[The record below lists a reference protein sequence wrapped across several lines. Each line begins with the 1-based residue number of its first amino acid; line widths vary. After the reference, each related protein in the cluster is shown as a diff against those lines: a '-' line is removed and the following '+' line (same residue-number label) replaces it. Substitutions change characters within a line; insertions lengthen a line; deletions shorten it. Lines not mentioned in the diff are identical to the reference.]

1 MTFSSLFRSLPISL
15 LYCIL
20 LFPIPLYFYW
30 GTVNQLG
37 PDPLRFL
44 EHKYGE
50 LGLIF
55 LLITLSISPL
65 FKYAKIN
72 LMRYRRC
79 IGLVAFYYIVSHICV
94 YFFLDIGLSIDILLS
109 DLQKRYYIIAGFF
122 AFITLIPLA
131 LTSNNFALRKL
142 NIKTWNKIHSFVY
155 IAIILSIFHFILMS
169 KTWTGELY
177 FYTGITIFILILK
190 IKSTKFYKKLSTYF
204 NADISKWNVEK
215 VTNMEEM
222 FTNAKKFKA
231 DIGATWSGDAA
242 TTEQDDIF
250 FGADAFNELYEC
262 ETPTDGPVSSCE
274 KVRPPSPWRCD

>member
-1 MTFSSLFRSLPISL
+1 MTSSSLFRFLPIPL
-15 LYCIL
+15 IYCIL
-20 LFPIPLYFYW
+20 LIPIPLYFYW

-37 PDPLRFL
+37 PDPLRSL

-55 LLITLSISPL
+55 LLVTLSISPL

-72 LMRYRRC
+72 FMRYRRC

-155 IAIILSIFHFILMS
+155 IAIVSSIFHFILMS
-169 KTWTGELY
+169 KTWTVELY

-190 IKSTKFYKKLSTYF
+190 IKRTKLYKKLSTYS
-204 NADISKWNVEK
+204 NADISK
-215 VTNMEEM
+215 
-222 FTNAKKFKA
+222 
-231 DIGATWSGDAA
+231 
-242 TTEQDDIF
+242 
-250 FGADAFNELYEC
+250 
-262 ETPTDGPVSSCE
+262 
-274 KVRPPSPWRCD
+274 

>member
-1 MTFSSLFRSLPISL
+1 MTSSSLFRSLPISL

-20 LFPIPLYFYW
+20 LIPIPLYFYW

-55 LLITLSISPL
+55 LLVSLSISPV
-65 FKYAKIN
+65 FKYANIN
-72 LMRYRRC
+72 LVRYRRC

-142 NIKTWNKIHSFVY
+142 NIKTWNRIHSFIY
-155 IAIILSIFHFILMS
+155 IAIVLSIFHFILMS

-177 FYTGITIFILILK
+177 FYTGITILILILK
-190 IKSTKFYKKLSTYF
+190 IKSTKLYKKLSTYS
-204 NADISKWNVEK
+204 NADISK
-215 VTNMEEM
+215 
-222 FTNAKKFKA
+222 
-231 DIGATWSGDAA
+231 
-242 TTEQDDIF
+242 
-250 FGADAFNELYEC
+250 
-262 ETPTDGPVSSCE
+262 
-274 KVRPPSPWRCD
+274 